1 MTSPAV
7 EAVGLSKR
15 FGTREVLK
23 GIDLRIAPGRVT
35 GLVGPNAAGKTTL
48 IKIVL
53 GLVRAD
59 LGRLAV
65 HGETVNGKVE
75 YRRAIGYMPQAA
87 KFPENL
93 TGREVLRMLRDLRGA
108 DGNLDEE
115 LIEQFRL
122 EPELDKPIRTLS
134 GGTRQK
140 LSAATTFLFRP
151 SLLILDEPTAGL
163 DPVASGIFKDKVRRA
178 RDERATVLLVS
189 HTLSELEE
197 LADDIVFLLEGRV
210 RFHGPLASLIELTGL
225 ANLER
230 AVASL
235 MRENAA

>member
-65 HGETVNGKVE
+65 YGETVNGKVD

-93 TGREVLRMLRDLRGA
+93 TGRE
-108 DGNLDEE
+108 
-115 LIEQFRL
+115 
-122 EPELDKPIRTLS
+122 
-134 GGTRQK
+134 
-140 LSAATTFLFRP
+140 
-151 SLLILDEPTAGL
+151 
-163 DPVASGIFKDKVRRA
+163 
-178 RDERATVLLVS
+178 
-189 HTLSELEE
+189 
-197 LADDIVFLLEGRV
+197 
-210 RFHGPLASLIELTGL
+210 
-225 ANLER
+225 
-230 AVASL
+230 
-235 MRENAA
+235 